1 MTVPAADDAIVEL
14 EQEVIGAMLAG
25 GDHRQVLAA
34 LDDDHIAEPV
44 HRQIIEA
51 IRIALDRYGTSA
63 LPTVA
68 RLIPLETQTA
78 FKTSTGMELGS
89 YLASMVANTSMSR
102 ITLPRGIRAV
112 ARQWAR
118 REIGQEAAAAA
129 EAAKDPTAD
138 PAHLIR
144 TLMGRADEI
153 GASIRQAHRVKTRMS
168 MDEAIDLSISEA
180 RAAQE
185 RKGLVGIT
193 TGLIDLDRAIGGFQR
208 RDLNVIAARPAMGKT
223 TLAVALAR
231 AAAQAGH
238 GVGMFTLE
246 MDNAKIGA
254 RFASDIAHLGGHRV
268 PYQDI
273 IRGSFDSEQETRIAE
288 ARTAYGDLGICLEDQ
303 SGLNMAAIRIKTEAM
318 LEDAERAGRPLHL
331 LLVDHL
337 GKIRP
342 STRYAGN
349 RNNEIGEI
357 TDGMKELARE
367 YELAVVLLS
376 QLSRGVESRED
387 KRPGLMDL
395 RDSGNIE
402 QDADTVMFLYREAYY
417 LEQRRPEN
425 MDQRIEWEADLSAC
439 RNKAE
444 LIIGKQRNGPT
455 CTIDLFMDVACSA
468 VRNAARS
475 F

>member
-1 MTVPAADDAIVEL
+1 M
-14 EQEVIGAMLAG
+14 
-25 GDHRQVLAA
+25 
-34 LDDDHIAEPV
+34 
-44 HRQIIEA
+44 
-51 IRIALDRYGTSA
+51 
-63 LPTVA
+63 
-68 RLIPLETQTA
+68 
-78 FKTSTGMELGS
+78 
-89 YLASMVANTSMSR
+89 
-102 ITLPRGIRAV
+102 
-112 ARQWAR
+112 
-118 REIGQEAAAAA
+118 
-129 EAAKDPTAD
+129 
-138 PAHLIR
+138 
-144 TLMGRADEI
+144 
-153 GASIRQAHRVKTRMS
+153 
-168 MDEAIDLSISEA
+168 
-180 RAAQE
+180 
-185 RKGLVGIT
+185 GIT
-193 TGLIDLDRAIGGFQR
+193 TGLIDLDQATGGFQR
-208 RDLNVIAARPAMGKT
+208 RDLNIVAARPAMGKT

-254 RFASDIAHLGGHRV
+254 RFASDIAHTDGHRI

-273 IRGSFDSEQETRIAE
+273 IRGSFDSEQEARIAE
-288 ARTAYGDLGICLEDQ
+288 ARAAYGNLGICLEDQ

-318 LEDAERAGRPLHL
+318 LEDAECMGRPLHL
-331 LLVDHL
+331 LLIDHL
-337 GKIRP
+337 GKVKP
-342 STRYAGN
+342 STRYSGN

-357 TDGMKELARE
+357 TDGLKELARE

-376 QLSRGVESRED
+376 QLSRGVESRD
-387 KRPGLMDL
+387 DRRPGLMDL

-444 LIIGKQRNGPT
+444 LIIGKQHNGPT